1 MKILAL
7 VLLFIV
13 ACNGQ
18 PNTDTKVKVGIVS
31 SQPDKSFLV
40 FAEARADSF
49 SSVLVDGM
57 DYLNPDVSSYI
68 VPLENVSQNGDTTW
82 GFITYPDQ
90 TYERFVVGGLVQVND
105 LNNKYSAMARSY
117 WLALDTIEGM
127 NAGFIWVLD

>member
-1 MKILAL
+1 MKTLAL

-18 PNTDTKVKVGIVS
+18 PNTDTKVRVGIVS
-31 SQPDKSFLV
+31 SQLDKSFLV
-40 FAEARADSF
+40 FAEAKADSN
-49 SSVLVDGM
+49 SSVLIDGM
-57 DYLNPDVSSYI
+57 DYLDPDVSSYI
-68 VPLENVSQNGDTTW
+68 VPLENVYQSGDTTW

-90 TYERFVVGGLVQVND
+90 PFERFVIGGLVQVND

-117 WLALDTIEGM
+117 WLALDTVEGL